1 MTRLTVVISA
11 FNQEEKVKAC
21 LESIQKLADEII
33 FIDNSSTDK
42 TPQIAR
48 DYTSKIFIKEN
59 NPMLNVNKNF
69 GIGKAVGEWI
79 LYLDG
84 DEIVTSELAKEI
96 KVTMQQFN
104 NSAIDG
110 YFIPRRNII
119 FGKWI
124 KHTGWYPDYQL
135 RLFKRGKGKFPA
147 VHVHEMI
154 EVAGS
159 VGHLKSDLE
168 HPNYETI
175 SQFLFKMI
183 NLYTPNEAQVLLK
196 NGYQFNWPDVLRMPA
211 REFINRF
218 FAQKGYRDGL
228 HGLALSLLMAFY
240 HLIVVLRVW
249 ETEKFKEVPQK
260 ELLAGLG
267 KESKKIEKELRF
279 WYLTAL
285 LEEAGNFLGKFK
297 IRLKRKFR

>member
-11 FNQEEKVKAC
+11 FNQEGKVKAC

-42 TPQIAR
+42 TPQIAK
-48 DYTSKIFIKEN
+48 DYTSKIFVKEN

-69 GIGKAVGEWI
+69 GIGKAVEDWV

-84 DEIVTSELAKEI
+84 DEVVTPELKEEI
-96 KVTMQQFN
+96 KMITRPSTSLRAEGF
-104 NSAIDG
+104 
-110 YFIPRRNII
+110 FIPRRNII

-154 EVAGS
+154 EVAGN
-159 VGHLKSDLE
+159 VGHLKNDLE

-196 NGYQFNWPDVLRMPA
+196 NGYQFNWLDVLRMPA

-218 FAQKGYRDGL
+218 FAQKGYQDGL
-228 HGLALSLLMAFY
+228 HGLTLSLLMAFY
-240 HLIVVLRVW
+240 HLIVVIRVW
-249 ETEKFKEVPQK
+249 EVEKFKEVSQK
-260 ELLAGLG
+260 EVLIGLG
-267 KESKKIEKELRF
+267 EESKKIKKELRF

-285 LEEAGNFLGKFK
+285 LSEAGNFLGEFK
-297 IRLKRKFR
+297 MRLKRKFR